1 MRTAARC
8 VGRRPV
14 SGLRQRDHLESIK
27 RFNEG
32 RDWLVHSVSLFG
44 EGHGARLSRMAPN
57 GERLAQRCY
66 LIEFDHSVHDF
77 VSCGRGPSQQ
87 FITLP

>member
-1 MRTAARC
+1 
-8 VGRRPV
+8 
-14 SGLRQRDHLESIK
+14 
-27 RFNEG
+27 
-32 RDWLVHSVSLFG
+32 VSLFG
-44 EGHGARLSRMAPN
+44 EGHGVLLSRMAAN
-57 GERLAQRCY
+57 GERLAQRCF